1 MQSVIDAVL
10 NHNLRALIESIGY
23 FGVYGAIFAESGLLV
38 GFFLPGDSL
47 IFTAGFLASPNIG
60 FFNVWPLLIGAWIAA
75 VVGDNV
81 GYQFGHK
88 MGRTLF
94 KKEDSLLFNKKNLIR
109 AEEFYERHGGKAIVL
124 ARFMPVVRT
133 FAPIVAGVGCMNMR
147 RFMFFNFLGG
157 TLWIWGLGLTG
168 YFLGSLI
175 SDVDKYLLPSV
186 VVIVLI
192 STAPPLWHLYK
203 EHKLS
208 MFAKAWLW
216 VKRMVKYE
224 V

>member
-23 FGVYGAIFAESGLLV
+23 FGVYGVIFAESGLLV

-47 IFTAGFLASPNIG
+47 IFTAGFLASPNEG
-60 FFNVWPLLIGAWIAA
+60 FFNIWTLLIGSWIAA

-88 MGRTLF
+88 VGKSLF
-94 KKEDSLLFNKKNLIR
+94 QKEASLLFNKKNLVR
-109 AEEFYERHGGKAIVL
+109 AQEFYERHGGKAIVL

-133 FAPIVAGVGCMNMR
+133 FAPIVAGVGKMDAK
-147 RFMFFNFLGG
+147 RFMIYNFLGG
-157 TLWIWGLGLTG
+157 TLWVWGLGLAG

-175 SDVDKYLLPSV
+175 PDVDKYLLPIV
-186 VVIVLI
+186 TIIVLI
-192 STAPPLWHLYK
+192 SIAPPVWHLYK
-203 EHKLS
+203 EHKMS

-216 VKRMVKYE
+216 ITRLVRYGA
-224 V
+224 